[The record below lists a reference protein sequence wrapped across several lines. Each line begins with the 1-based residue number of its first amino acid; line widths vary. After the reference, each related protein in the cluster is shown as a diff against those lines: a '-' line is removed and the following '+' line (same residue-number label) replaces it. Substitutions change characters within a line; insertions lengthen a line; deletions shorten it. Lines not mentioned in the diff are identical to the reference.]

1 MILGLAITFALL
13 AAMFL
18 YVRQKFFIYEQRL
31 DLLSN
36 TVQTMAG
43 ITRASLTDHDSVEEI
58 DDESDNESECE
69 SENDHYE
76 VAESEQGIEHYE
88 NIIHIE
94 PENVEVK
101 EVVFPQ
107 ETEVRDPT
115 PEKRVVSDD
124 IVVKKIDLPTPW
136 DSLSVKELKEKVA
149 ELNGPKL
156 KTKRELIDFLQNK
169 I

>member
-18 YVRQKFFIYEQRL
+18 YFRQKFYIYDQRL

-36 TVQTMAG
+36 TVKTMAG
-43 ITRASLTDHDSVEEI
+43 ITCASLTDCDHESEAEESEAE
-58 DDESDNESECE
+58 ESDNES
-69 SENDHYE
+69 
-76 VAESEQGIEHYE
+76 VESEQSIEKYE
-88 NIIHIE
+88 NVITDYK

-101 EVVFPQ
+101 EVVFP
-107 ETEVRDPT
+107 EVDIDFT

-156 KTKRELIDFLQNK
+156 KTKKELIDFLQNK